1 MGTIRQQTSNDMD
14 VHLMT
19 IPADCITAIYIPTT
33 INEIIHI
40 TFIPLA
46 ISYDILDIKFSR
58 LRINSSL
65 FILSRITSFYN

>member
-1 MGTIRQQTSNDMD
+1 MGAIVQHPFDDMN
-14 VHLMT
+14 VHFMT
-19 IPADCITAIYIPTT
+19 VSADCIIAIYIPMT

-58 LRINSSL
+58 
-65 FILSRITSFYN
+65 FGE

>member
-1 MGTIRQQTSNDMD
+1 MGTIRQQTSNDMN

-19 IPADCITAIYIPTT
+19 IPADCITTIYIPMT

-46 ISYDILDIKFSR
+46 ICYDILKIDFSR
-58 LRINSSL
+58 
-65 FILSRITSFYN
+65 FGE

>member
-1 MGTIRQQTSNDMD
+1 MN

-19 IPADCITAIYIPTT
+19 VPANCIIAIYIPMA

-46 ISYDILDIKFSR
+46 VFYDILDIKVFR
-58 LRINSSL
+58 
-65 FILSRITSFYN
+65 FGE

>member
-1 MGTIRQQTSNDMD
+1 MGTIRQQASNDMD

-19 IPADCITAIYIPTT
+19 IPADCITAIYIPMT

-46 ISYDILDIKFSR
+46 ISYGLLDIKFSR
-58 LRINSSL
+58 
-65 FILSRITSFYN
+65 FGE

>member
-1 MGTIRQQTSNDMD
+1 MN

-19 IPADCITAIYIPTT
+19 VPANCIIAIYIPMA

-46 ISYDILDIKFSR
+46 VSYGLLDIKFSR
-58 LRINSSL
+58 
-65 FILSRITSFYN
+65 FGE

>member
-1 MGTIRQQTSNDMD
+1 MD

-19 IPADCITAIYIPTT
+19 VSTDYITAIYIPMT

-58 LRINSSL
+58 
-65 FILSRITSFYN
+65 FGE

>member
-1 MGTIRQQTSNDMD
+1 MGTIRQQAFNDMD

-19 IPADCITAIYIPTT
+19 VPTNCIIAIYIPMT

-46 ISYDILDIKFSR
+46 ICYDILKINFSR
-58 LRINSSL
+58 
-65 FILSRITSFYN
+65 SRE

>member
-1 MGTIRQQTSNDMD
+1 MD

-19 IPADCITAIYIPTT
+19 VSADCITAIYIPMT

-46 ISYDILDIKFSR
+46 ICYDILKINFSR
-58 LRINSSL
+58 
-65 FILSRITSFYN
+65 FGE